1 MKTLNYRNWPFA
13 VLAAFGLVL
22 AACDSST
29 DPEEEHYEPEGVE
42 LVMGGQVIASYDG
55 DTQSWTGELEVD
67 VGEETPHIS
76 VRFVDRDGDA
86 IPLGDDT
93 YLEVEIEDESIA
105 EFEQDT
111 PGEFGGHLHGH
122 MEGDTDVTFMLMHG
136 AVGSG
141 HADFV
146 TRPVH
151 AHVHDHDHG

>member
-1 MKTLNYRNWPFA
+1 MKTRSYRNRPIA
-13 VLAAFGLVL
+13 VLAAFALVL
-22 AACDSST
+22 AACESST
-29 DPEEEHYEPEGVE
+29 EPEEEHYEPEGLE

-55 DTQSWTGELEVD
+55 HTQSWTGELEVD
-67 VGEETPHIS
+67 EGEETPHITA
-76 VRFVDRDGDA
+76 RFVDHAGDP

-93 YLEVEIEDESIA
+93 YLEVNIEDESIA

-122 MEGDTDVTFMLMHG
+122 MAGETDVTFMLMHG

-146 TRPVH
+146 TTPVH
-151 AHVHDHDHG
+151 AHVHDHG